1 VIFLENF
8 YAAVLIIGLL
18 LILTAIVLILIDK
31 KNYKKDIKF
40 ITEKE
45 TALREIVADAEYLIE
60 ELGKLCD
67 SIADQINNKKEE
79 LDIYMDNISRQLE
92 LKLNQIEKKTAGT
105 VRLRKKP
112 EVKHYIINAAAGED
126 KENDIN
132 DIIEREKNKQKRIKI
147 NDKYKKVVE
156 LLNSGMDEAEIA
168 CTLNISRGEV
178 QMISRFI
185 EKIEA

>member
-1 VIFLENF
+1 MIFLENF

-112 EVKHYIINAAAGED
+112 EVKH
-126 KENDIN
+126 
-132 DIIEREKNKQKRIKI
+132 
-147 NDKYKKVVE
+147 
-156 LLNSGMDEAEIA
+156 
-168 CTLNISRGEV
+168 
-178 QMISRFI
+178 
-185 EKIEA
+185 